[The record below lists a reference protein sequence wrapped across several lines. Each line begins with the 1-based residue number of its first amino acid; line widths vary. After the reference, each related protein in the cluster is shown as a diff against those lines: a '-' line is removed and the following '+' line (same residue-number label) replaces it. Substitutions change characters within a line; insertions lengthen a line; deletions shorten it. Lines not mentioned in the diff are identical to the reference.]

1 MVKVGACDG
10 LHAGSWFAVRPSLT
24 DMRTGQRASTMTRDD
39 LLDAQE
45 WFASLPTVYVA
56 AGALITDPD
65 GRVLLVKPN
74 YRDYWTIPGG
84 ICEHGEPP
92 HEGCAREVTEELGLV
107 IPVGPL
113 LVIAWAAPEGER
125 PKSIMHFV
133 FDGGAL
139 ANGDG
144 IQLQYEE
151 LDEYRFVDPGAVFS
165 YLPPFTVPRVTAALR
180 ARTAGSSVYLPSGNP
195 FPA

>member
-1 MVKVGACDG
+1 V
-10 LHAGSWFAVRPSLT
+10 
-24 DMRTGQRASTMTRDD
+24 TRDN
-39 LLDAQE
+39 LLDTQE

-56 AGALITDPD
+56 AGALITDTG

-74 YRDYWTIPGG
+74 YRDHWSIPGG

-92 HEGCAREVTEELGLV
+92 HEGCARELTEELGLA

-113 LVIAWAAPEGER
+113 LVIAWTAPEGER

-133 FDGGAL
+133 FDGGVL
-139 ANGDG
+139 PDGGG

-151 LDEYRFVDPGAVFS
+151 LDEYRFVEPEAVPS
-165 YLPPFTVPRVTAALR
+165 YLPPFMVPRVMGALR
-180 ARTAGSSVYLPSGNP
+180 ARAEGGPIYLPSGTP
-195 FPA
+195 FPR

>member
-1 MVKVGACDG
+1 M
-10 LHAGSWFAVRPSLT
+10 
-24 DMRTGQRASTMTRDD
+24 TGGN

-56 AGALITDPD
+56 AGALITDPG

-74 YRDYWTIPGG
+74 YRDHWSLPGG

-92 HEGCAREVTEELGLV
+92 HEGCIRELTEELGLA

-113 LVIAWAAPEGER
+113 LVVAWSAPEGDR
-125 PKSIMHFV
+125 PKPIMHFI
-133 FDGGAL
+133 FDGGTL
-139 ANGDG
+139 PDGDG
-144 IQLQYEE
+144 IKLQYEE
-151 LDEYRFVDPGAVFS
+151 LDEFRFVDPGAVTS
-165 YLPPFTVPRVTAALR
+165 YVPPFMVPRVAGALT
-180 ARTAGSSVYLPSGNP
+180 ARTAGTPVYLPSGHA